1 MEVFMFIG
9 QDYYGSAWS
18 HLVVHH
24 PAVSKTGRDS
34 SQFSFLLRDLQPNTN
49 YEVKLKSSNQFGD
62 SPESNKVYFKTRQV
76 GCE

>member
-1 MEVFMFIG
+1 MIV
-9 QDYYGSAWS
+9 QDHYGSAWS
-18 HLVVHH
+18 QLVFHH
-24 PAVSKTGRDS
+24 PAVSKTGRNS
-34 SQFSFLLRDLQPNTN
+34 SQFSFLLRDLQPDTD